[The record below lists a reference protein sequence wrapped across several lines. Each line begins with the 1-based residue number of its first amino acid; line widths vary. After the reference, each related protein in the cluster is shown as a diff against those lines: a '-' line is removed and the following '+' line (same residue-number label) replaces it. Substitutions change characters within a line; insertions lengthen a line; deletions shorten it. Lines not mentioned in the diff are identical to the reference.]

1 MNFQPAHST
10 SEQPEPVT
18 VIFTHFVKQGC
29 EAAYEQWVQGISQ
42 AARQFDGHLGLSILR
57 PSPGV
62 RREYVSILKFDSYDN
77 LKAWMESA
85 ARQEWL
91 EKAAPLV
98 EDLKVEM
105 LTGMEAWFTLPSQ
118 PPIKPP
124 PRYKM
129 AILSWVAVYA
139 LLSLLGFS
147 LAPLLAALPA
157 FVRTFI
163 ISVIMVLLMT
173 YLVMPWMTQWTKAWL
188 YPKRKA

>member
-1 MNFQPAHST
+1 
-10 SEQPEPVT
+10 
-18 VIFTHFVKQGC
+18 
-29 EAAYEQWVQGISQ
+29 
-42 AARQFDGHLGLSILR
+42 
-57 PSPGV
+57 
-62 RREYVSILKFDSYDN
+62 
-77 LKAWMESA
+77 
-85 ARQEWL
+85 
-91 EKAAPLV
+91 
-98 EDLKVEM
+98 
-105 LTGMEAWFTLPSQ
+105 MEAWFTLPSQ

-124 PRYKM
+124 PRYKI

-188 YPKRKA
+188 YPKRKP